1 MRRKGRRSQSV
12 GPFACPDTDEHHAR
26 THPTRYTH
34 KPAKSGHAPDQTGE
48 PGMIL
53 IGRVG
58 QIEMYLDDEI
68 PEPIGY
74 NPEYLEDIAR
84 RLGRQAVAMYT
95 GIPDEAKHP
104 HTADDEAD

>member
-1 MRRKGRRSQSV
+1 
-12 GPFACPDTDEHHAR
+12 
-26 THPTRYTH
+26 
-34 KPAKSGHAPDQTGE
+34 
-48 PGMIL
+48 
-53 IGRVG
+53 
-58 QIEMYLDDEI
+58 MYLDDEI